1 MTTAIDDFKTPSCR
15 ILGMLGLRRW
25 RREETRCMT
34 TAIDDFKTKSRSDL
48 VPHPGHA
55 DGLVRESTGHV
66 SARVPSGDEMYV
78 RCRGGDELGLTFTG
92 RHNIRRVDFDGDGP
106 GMGDAHAKPNETPIH
121 GEIYR
126 ARPEVGAVVHAHP
139 YYALMCGV
147 TNLEFRPLFG
157 AYDPS
162 AMNIALKGVPVFP
175 RAVTVTDKELAAAM
189 LESMG
194 EGNIVLMRGH
204 GITVTGATVEEA
216 TTRAIQFDRLAK
228 VMWDVAVSGRAA
240 PEISSDDRGRLGRT
254 ERGAGGPSWREL
266 IEGSE
271 NFAWNH
277 YVRQLRV
284 NGIGLPD
291 DEDNS

>member
-1 MTTAIDDFKTPSCR
+1 
-15 ILGMLGLRRW
+15 
-25 RREETRCMT
+25 MT
-34 TAIDDFKTKSRSDL
+34 TAIDDFKTKVATSCRIL
-48 VPHPGHA
+48 GML
-55 DGLVRESTGHV
+55 GLVRESTGHV

-284 NGIGLPD
+284 NRIGLPD
-291 DEDNS
+291 DEDDS